1 MAKAVGGWQE
11 KPHPSKNGIELA
23 FTSGFNRV
31 SRPPLTI
38 RLGEMLKPKP
48 DTERKPVRIRPPSP
62 RTSPPRE
69 AVFGRSLS
77 CEPTPKPII
86 RRRAQ
91 SLPSS
96 SERKRSSSRLQVR
109 FVDSL
114 GMDLEDVKVFKV
126 GEDPLVPQHVISRLL
141 MSSELASGKHLEI
154 SLPYF
159 KPAFAENLGEQPDF
173 LKRLCRQYVCLEQV
187 LCSELGIIGSAQVL
201 NLAFEKD
208 ITVHYSFTDWKSRA
222 ESKAS
227 WVCSVLRNESDGEP
241 DSDIFRFR
249 LPVPPFILQPG
260 AVLEFA
266 ICFRVVGADF
276 WDNNDGHNYKLTCHS
291 YKLTVPRECEDS
303 MVHFI

>member
-1 MAKAVGGWQE
+1 MARAGGWQQE
-11 KPHPSKNGIELA
+11 WPRSGTEA
-23 FTSGFNRV
+23 FTSVFSTVSTPRV
-31 SRPPLTI
+31 TV
-38 RLGEMLKPKP
+38 RLGDMLRPRP
-48 DTERKPVRIRPPSP
+48 EAERKPVRIRPPSP
-62 RTSPPRE
+62 RTPPPRE
-69 AVFGRSLS
+69 VVFGRSLS

-96 SERKRSSSRLQVR
+96 TDRKRNPSRLQVR

-114 GMDLEDVKVFKV
+114 GLDLEKVKVFKV
-126 GEDPLVPQHVISRLL
+126 SEDPLVPQHVISRLL
-141 MSSELASGKHLEI
+141 MSSELAAGKHLEI

-159 KPAFAENLGEQPDF
+159 KPAFPENLGEQPDF
-173 LKRLCRQYVCLEQV
+173 LWRLCHQRVCLEQV

-201 NLAFEKD
+201 NLAFEKEV
-208 ITVHYSFTDWKSRA
+208 TVHYSFTDWKSSADTKAGWVSSMLRDRA
-222 ESKAS
+222 
-227 WVCSVLRNESDGEP
+227 RGEP

-266 ICFRVVGADF
+266 ICFRVTGAEF
-276 WDNNDGHNYKLTCHS
+276 WDNNNGHNYKLTCHS